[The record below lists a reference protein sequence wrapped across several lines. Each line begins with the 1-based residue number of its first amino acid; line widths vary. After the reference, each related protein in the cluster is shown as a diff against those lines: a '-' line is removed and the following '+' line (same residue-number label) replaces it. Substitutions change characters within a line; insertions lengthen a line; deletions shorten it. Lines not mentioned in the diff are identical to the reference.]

1 MLTPGDGGRRRRMG
15 ALTALVVGLFL
26 GLTLLPVKVTGPV
39 GGYIGHALWQLLG
52 AGALGI
58 PLLGIGLALAGFDR
72 LGGLD
77 MKRSAILIVGLSVL
91 VPYVVAVLT
100 DVSPADLDADVGQR
114 GFAARMVGLVPGFLA
129 EVISGKVGVAGA
141 VLLGFLALSALTLVT
156 FAWHPLQRL
165 EAAGRRDGG
174 TAGQTDS
181 GTAGRRDGG
190 TADAVAI
197 PGERRRKERMPKEEH
212 VAGGEPAEESG
223 GLLAGIV
230 PSRRP
235 AVPPSRKKRPE
246 SVVAPA
252 EESDTPPVELLT
264 APLREDIDAGEAQL
278 DRLGQSLLETL
289 RTFKVEGQISGRTT
303 GPVVTQFEVVP
314 GAGVK
319 AGRIVALADDLAMSM
334 RAPSIRVA
342 PIPGKGAVGVEV
354 PNPTARMVTLREMLE
369 SVEWER
375 ARGRA
380 ALPIAL
386 GRDLEGKPIVADL
399 AKMPHL
405 LIAGA
410 TGTGKSVTI
419 NTVITSLIYRH
430 PPRELRLLM
439 VDPKMVEL
447 TMYNALPHLRHKVV
461 TNNHDAASM
470 LKWAVFE
477 MNRRY
482 ELLQANGARNLADF
496 NRKVEEGKPLRNP
509 SRPKPT
515 LVTIS
520 TEAPDTPPEPS
531 AEENYTEGVLPMI
544 VIVIDE
550 LADLMMTV
558 QAEVETPLAML
569 AQKARAIGIHLLLA
583 TQRPSVNVITGL
595 IKANFPSRIAFRV
608 ASKVDS
614 RTILDQN
621 GAEAL
626 LGNGDMLFLPPGK
639 SEPMR
644 LQGAYISTDDTEKVM
659 NWYVTR
665 REARRAALQRPAA
678 ETDILEVMRA
688 QEAEGEGGPGDQEA
702 GERDALFRDAAE
714 ACIQNQGGSTSLLQ
728 RRLRIGYGRA
738 ARIIDQLHY
747 AGILGPPDGSKP
759 REVLVGFDQ
768 LDEYSK

>member
-1 MLTPGDGGRRRRMG
+1 MSSESRRKLG
-15 ALTALVVGLFL
+15 AITALVVGLFL
-26 GLTLLPVKVTGPV
+26 GLTLLPVGVTGPV

-58 PLLGIGLALAGFDR
+58 PLLGIGLALAGFER

-77 MKRSAILIVGLSVL
+77 MKRSAVLIVGLSVL
-91 VPYVVAVLT
+91 VPYVVGVLT
-100 DVSPADLDADVGQR
+100 QVRAGDLLPDVHERNMAAQAVG
-114 GFAARMVGLVPGFLA
+114 VLPGFLA
-129 EVISGKVGVAGA
+129 KTIVDMLGVAGA
-141 VLLGFLALSALTLVT
+141 VLLGFLALSALTLAT

-165 EAAGRRDGG
+165 EKGDGRAERRNGG
-174 TAGQTDS
+174 TAEGDDKPST
-181 GTAGRRDGG
+181 
-190 TADAVAI
+190 
-197 PGERRRKERMPKEEH
+197 KPKE
-212 VAGGEPAEESG
+212 PQEER
-223 GLLAGIV
+223 LAATTDLPVTV
-230 PSRRP
+230 PPFRRS
-235 AVPPSRKKRPE
+235 AVPPDETPRRPKKPRKPE
-246 SVVAPA
+246 PPAGAEAVAS
-252 EESDTPPVELLT
+252 ESELPPVELLT
-264 APLREDIDAGEAQL
+264 PPPQEDVDAGEAQL

-289 RTFKVEGQISGRTT
+289 RTFKVEGQIAGRTT

-319 AGRIVALADDLAMSM
+319 AGRILALSDDLAIAM
-334 RAPSIRVA
+334 RVPSVRVA
-342 PIPGKGAVGVEV
+342 PIPGKGAVGVEI
-354 PNPTARMVTLREMLE
+354 PNPVARMVTLRELIE
-369 SVEWER
+369 PADWPRVR
-375 ARGRA
+375 P

-386 GRDLEGKPIVADL
+386 GRDLEGKPVVADL

-419 NTVITSLIYRH
+419 NTIISSLIYRYA
-430 PPRELRLLM
+430 PRQLRLLM
-439 VDPKMVEL
+439 IDPKMVEL
-447 TMYNALPHLRHKVV
+447 SMYNTLPHLRHKVV
-461 TNNHDAASM
+461 TNNHDAATA
-470 LKWAVFE
+470 LKWAEYE
-477 MNRRY
+477 MQRRY
-482 ELLQANGARNLADF
+482 ELLQANGARNITDF

-509 SRPKPT
+509 HKPKPT
-515 LVTIS
+515 LASIS
-520 TEAPDTPPEPS
+520 VEPADTPPPEQES
-531 AEENYTEGVLPMI
+531 YTEGELPFI
-544 VIVIDE
+544 VIIIDE

-558 QAEVETPLAML
+558 QAEVETPLARL
-569 AQKARAIGIHLLLA
+569 AQKARAIGIHLILA

-595 IKANFPSRIAFRV
+595 IKANFPSRIGFRV

-659 NWYVTR
+659 SWFAGR
-665 REARRAALQRPAA
+665 REARRAQVMEAPEA
-678 ETDILEVMRA
+678 DILELVRA
-688 QEAEGEGGPGDQEA
+688 QESEGEGGPVEEQE
-702 GERDALFRDAAE
+702 GERDSLFREAAE

-768 LDEYSK
+768 LDEYCG